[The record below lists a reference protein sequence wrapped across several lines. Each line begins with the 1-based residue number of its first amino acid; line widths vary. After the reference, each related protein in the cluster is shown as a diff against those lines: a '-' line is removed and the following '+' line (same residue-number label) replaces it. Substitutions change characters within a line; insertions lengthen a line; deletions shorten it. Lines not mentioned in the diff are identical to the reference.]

1 MVRRHF
7 LLQGILV
14 LCVARSSSVAATQL
28 EATEAFVLRLDQFEY
43 TMAPGVL
50 AFADSGS
57 LTLLAP
63 NQLEQ
68 CRRSNGAAQPASSH
82 RLVYDSLGRFLYLAD
97 PIIRV
102 DGRIATLR
110 STSGDLIC
118 AGGQAI
124 DRLFSGSFE

>member
-7 LLQGILV
+7 LLEWILV
-14 LCVARSSSVAATQL
+14 LCGAGSSGVAASQL

-50 AFADSGS
+50 AFANSGS
-57 LTLLAP
+57 VTLLAP

-68 CRRSNGAAQPASSH
+68 CRRSDVAAQPVSSH
-82 RLVYDSLGRFLYLAD
+82 RLVYDSLGRFLYLSD
-97 PIIRV
+97 PIIRI
-102 DGRIATLR
+102 DGRIAQLR

-118 AGGQAI
+118 AGAQAV